1 MKKIKKIICLLL
13 VAFLLTGC
21 GNYQMI
27 DLQYTY
33 NYAIIQ
39 LQNGEIV
46 EGEVESWTD
55 YEGEQLQVKVNGVMY
70 LTNSYNC
77 TLMYK

>member
-1 MKKIKKIICLLL
+1 MKKIICLLL
-13 VAFLLTGC
+13 VAILLTGC

-77 TLMYK
+77 TLIHK